1 MNPVLAIAWKDL
13 RLLARD
19 RAGFFWVLG
28 WPFLMALFFGSIL
41 GGDDGPSPMEI
52 ALVDR
57 DRSDFSRAFGAE
69 LRRSE
74 ALHVIEVPLDSARTL
89 VRRGRLTGYVALLP
103 GMGRSFGF
111 GGDSA
116 TVELGLDPSRRAE
129 AGYLEG
135 LVTQALFQ
143 SMQGSFGA
151 GGPGRSTV
159 RERIAEIQ
167 SDTTLTPARR
177 GELTSFFAGLERFLG
192 ALDTVNAREG
202 AGAGAGT
209 AAPDGAP
216 DSTRRPLG
224 PNLRIVAVAEE
235 GGGPRSAFEVTFP
248 SAMMWALIGVCMSFA
263 ISIVH
268 ERLTGTF
275 LRLRLAPI
283 SRAQILAGKG
293 LAAYAAALAAL
304 TLLLAFGVLVLGVR
318 VASVPKLLAAVLAS
332 AFCFVGLMMLIS
344 TLGRTHQAVAGAGWA
359 ILLVMAMTGGGMI
372 PLVAMPPWMQ
382 AVSNF
387 SLVKWG
393 VLSVEGA
400 VWRGFSWNEML
411 LSVSILLAVGA
422 LAFLVGARALHR
434 SEA

>member
-1 MNPVLAIAWKDL
+1 MNPILAIAGKDL
-13 RLLARD
+13 RLLIRD

-28 WPFLMALFFGSIL
+28 WPFLMALFFGSII
-41 GGDDGPSPMEI
+41 GGDDAQSPMKI
-52 ALVDR
+52 ALVDQ
-57 DRSDFSRAFGAE
+57 DRTEFSRAFGTE
-69 LRRSE
+69 LERSDALDVVE
-74 ALHVIEVPLDSARTL
+74 APLDSARML

-103 GMGRSFGF
+103 GMGRSLGF
-111 GGDSA
+111 GSDSA

-151 GGPGRSTV
+151 DGAGRVTV
-159 RERIAEIQ
+159 QDRIAEIQ
-167 SDTTLTPARR
+167 TDTTLTPARR
-177 GELTSFFAGLERFLG
+177 GELTSFFTSMERFLG
-192 ALDTVNAREG
+192 SLDSVQNA
-202 AGAGAGT
+202 AGAPGPA
-209 AAPDGAP
+209 
-216 DSTRRPLG
+216 DSTTRALG
-224 PNLRIVAVAEE
+224 PNLKVVAVAEE
-235 GGGPRSAFEVTFP
+235 GDGPRSAFEVTFP

-293 LAAYAAALAAL
+293 LAAYTAALAAL
-304 TLLLAFGVLVLGVR
+304 TLLLAFGALVLGVR
-318 VASVPKLLAAVLAS
+318 VTSVSKLVVAVLS
-332 AFCFVGLMMLIS
+332 CAFCFVGLMMLIS

-359 ILLVMAMTGGGMI
+359 LLLVMAMTGGGMI
-372 PLVAMPPWMQ
+372 PLIAMPPWMQ
-382 AVSNF
+382 AVSHF

-400 VWRGFSWNEML
+400 IWRGFSWNEML
-411 LSVSILLAVGA
+411 VPVSILLAVGTM
-422 LAFLVGARALHR
+422 AFLVGARALHR
-434 SEA
+434 SET